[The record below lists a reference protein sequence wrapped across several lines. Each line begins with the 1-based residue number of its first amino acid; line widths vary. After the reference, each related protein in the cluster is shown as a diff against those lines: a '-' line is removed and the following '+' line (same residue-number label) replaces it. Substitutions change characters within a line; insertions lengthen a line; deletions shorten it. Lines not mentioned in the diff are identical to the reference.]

1 MVLDP
6 RQLECFI
13 AVAEELNL
21 NRAAIRLHMSQP
33 PLTRR
38 IQRLERDLGVELFRR
53 TPGGMEL
60 TEAGAVFLERAY
72 RIVALSTCAVERTRL
87 ASNGEIGHLSVG
99 YYDPAI
105 LTGIPELIRGFL
117 DQHRLVTVSFE
128 LIAKHN
134 QIDYLRDKVL
144 HVGFGRHYPDEPGIV
159 CRPVMSEPLYVAMH
173 RSRALDWRSPATIA
187 DLRHQPLVVYP
198 TMRPEFADEVI
209 DLCLRAGFTPR
220 VTIEAEDVVSCL
232 AYVALGIAIA
242 VVPDSA
248 TRTKP
253 DDVDFIPLQDAPP
266 APLYCAHLR
275 DNSAPT
281 LRLFVDYLDTR
292 LG

>member
-1 MVLDP
+1 M
-6 RQLECFI
+6 
-13 AVAEELNL
+13 
-21 NRAAIRLHMSQP
+21 
-33 PLTRR
+33 
-38 IQRLERDLGVELFRR
+38 
-53 TPGGMEL
+53 
-60 TEAGAVFLERAY
+60 
-72 RIVALSTCAVERTRL
+72 
-87 ASNGEIGHLSVG
+87 
-99 YYDPAI
+99 
-105 LTGIPELIRGFL
+105 
-117 DQHRLVTVSFE
+117 
-128 LIAKHN
+128 
-134 QIDYLRDKVL
+134 
-144 HVGFGRHYPDEPGIV
+144 
-159 CRPVMSEPLYVAMH
+159 
-173 RSRALDWRSPATIA
+173 
-187 DLRHQPLVVYP
+187 
-198 TMRPEFADEVI
+198 
-209 DLCLRAGFTPR
+209 LRAGFTPR